1 MTGGVAIRPMTPG
14 DWPEV
19 ERIYRA
25 GIDAGNATFETE
37 TPPWDRFDATR
48 LPHPR
53 LVAALD
59 GAVAGWVAASPVSAR
74 PVYRG
79 VVEHSIYIDPAAQGR
94 GVGRAL
100 LEAFIAQAE
109 EAGIWTI
116 QSSIFPEN
124 EASLRLHRAA
134 GFREVGRRER
144 IAQAAAGPYAGRW
157 RDTILIERRSA

>member
-1 MTGGVAIRPMTPG
+1 MSGPVHVRAMAPG

-19 ERIYRA
+19 ERIYQA
-25 GIDAGNATFETE
+25 GIDTGDATFETRAPTWE
-37 TPPWDRFDATR
+37 AFDASR

-53 LVAALD
+53 LVAEVEGD
-59 GAVAGWVAASPVSAR
+59 VAGWVAASAVSAR

-79 VVEHSIYIDPAAQGR
+79 VVEHSIYVDPAARGR

-100 LEAFIAQAE
+100 LEAFVAAAE
-109 EAGIWTI
+109 AAGIWTI

-124 EASLRLHRAA
+124 VASLRLHAVA

-144 IAQAAAGPYAGRW
+144 IAQAAAGPHAGEW
-157 RDTILIERRSA
+157 RDTILIERRAR

>member
-1 MTGGVAIRPMTPG
+1 MTPE

-19 ERIYRA
+19 ELIYRA
-25 GIDAGNATFETE
+25 GIDTGNATFETE
-37 TPPWDRFDATR
+37 APAWDRFDATR

-53 LVAALD
+53 LVAEVD

-109 EAGIWTI
+109 AAGIWTI

-144 IAQAAAGPYAGRW
+144 IAQATAGPYAGQW